1 MAASTGPAENNT
13 IPIQAVQLGDNFN
26 LWLDVTNTAINKI
39 NELKVY
45 DFVDSSSI
53 SGTLAEGGTLSV
65 SLSDNVNKGVTF
77 VQPVL
82 FTNGVTFNGTVT
94 FNGGTVTLNANIVTI
109 DDYNIVLGD
118 TAGASDSNINTAGGG
133 GIILKRGNGATA
145 EWLWNTTQ
153 VHGVT
158 GVWRAN
164 TNIGFSGATNG
175 IYPHSGGSLRVHG
188 SGVQI
193 DGGSTSDHGVLF
205 NLTSTGVAGTTSGRT
220 IEFTRYSPSGS
231 TAFIQVLNGSTYG
244 SQPFVNIPAGA
255 NRKVITQSSHGF
267 VFGQP
272 LYLNSSTYTVAKGDA
287 ANTSE
292 VVGLVSRVIDNN
304 NFEITFLGEIFGNF
318 SSITEGGAALTPG
331 SVYYLSPYTAG
342 RITPTQPQAAAQVHK
357 AVLIATS
364 ATSGIVYPFTGGV
377 LSSPVTISTA
387 NSVGT
392 IFTQLNQFKV
402 GDFVRWDGSSRGVTY
417 SGTDGLT
424 YAYVYSNGAYVK
436 AQANSA
442 AEAELAGMVIDTTDA
457 AATGTSGVNSSFTL
471 LMDGFFSGLS
481 LPASYGTPQNG
492 TVYFLA
498 KDCVGSTPYSCLES
512 STPSIAVNYPTEAGT
527 VRKPLLMST
536 TSSAGN
542 WSGYLFSYRGD
553 VTDVQGLSAGARLED
568 LLVQNLGSCGSAED
582 LRFGVRLGTGIAGGQ
597 QVMRLPYRRPGS
609 VDIGYSG
616 TGAAGASLDVKG
628 VIRAGRAQATQ
639 GGDILVGRASSD
651 STDSTYPTTLN
662 VFGSQYSSA
671 NTVLSYGM
679 RPRSGVAGYE
689 STWAESNIARAALE
703 IGLTQS
709 TPGLALYTVAANI
722 NAVGTAY
729 TPTELLTVNTTN
741 MVYNGGNLG
750 IGTVSP
756 VAKLTVATATTND
769 GIVLNGSSGKFLQL
783 LANHG
788 SGSYNSI
795 TSAGDR
801 GIIFGAAG
809 ADNDTAGFVITP
821 WSAAL
826 TGLRV
831 SSNGSVQICTT
842 GTPGAS
848 LDVGGTAR
856 ISGILNASNTTASTS
871 TGTGA
876 LTVGG
881 GLGVA
886 GAVYAAGITS
896 TGAIRVTDSTASTS
910 TVTGALTVTG
920 GLGVAKTIVAAGITS
935 TAGLSVTSGTVSLP
949 TTSLSGDALTASSVA
964 LSKLATTVLG
974 AASISSTINA
984 QAATDATKSLA
995 VGEWTAMKVANG
1007 TTIGVAGQTWFVL
1020 FFRNNTDAQIGVYRF
1035 TGTISTTTIQN
1046 AVGMTLSQIYLI
1058 ACRIA

>member
-53 SGTLAEGGTLSV
+53 SGTLAAGGTLSV
-65 SLSDNVNKGVTF
+65 SLSDNVNKGLTF
-77 VQPVL
+77 EQPVL
-82 FTNGVTFNGTVT
+82 FSSGVTFNGPVT
-94 FNGGTVTLNANIVTI
+94 FNSQTVTLNANIVTI

-118 TAGASDSNINTAGGG
+118 TAAGSSDDKISAAGGG
-133 GIILKRGNGATA
+133 GLYINRGSGGTA
-145 EWLWNTTQ
+145 EWLWQTTQ
-153 VHGVT
+153 VHGIT

-164 TNIGFSGATNG
+164 SHIGFSGATSG
-175 IYPHSGGSLRVHG
+175 IYPHNGGSLRVHG

-205 NLTSTGVAGTTSGRT
+205 NLTSTGVAGATSNRT
-220 IEFTRYSPSGS
+220 IEFSRYSPTGS

-255 NRKVITQSSHGF
+255 NRKVVTQSSHGF

-292 VVGLVSRVIDNN
+292 VVGLVSRVINNN

-424 YAYVYSNGAYVK
+424 YAYVYSDGAYVK
-436 AQANSA
+436 AQANSQS
-442 AEAELAGMVIDTTDA
+442 EAELAGMVIDTTDA
-457 AATGTSGVNSSFTL
+457 AATGTSGVNGTFTL

-481 LPASYGTPQNG
+481 LPGSYGTPANG

-536 TSSAGN
+536 SSSAAN

-553 VTDVQGLSAGARLED
+553 VADVQGLSADTRLED

-616 TGAAGASLDVKG
+616 TGSAGASLDVKG
-628 VIRAGRAQATQ
+628 VIRAGRDTGTQ
-639 GGDILVGRASSD
+639 GGDILVGRAGSD

-671 NTVLSYGM
+671 NTVVAYGT

-689 STWAESNIARAALE
+689 SSWAGSNIARAALE
-703 IGLTQS
+703 IGVTNS
-709 TPGLALYTVAANI
+709 NAGLALYTVAQNI
-722 NAVGTAY
+722 SAVGTAY
-729 TPTELLTVNTTN
+729 TTTELLTVNTTS

-756 VAKLTVATATTND
+756 QQKLAVSNSGAEGIEIVPVSGIIQSYNRSTSAYSAMVLDSSALTMRVGTSPAAVLTAQAGGITFNATTDHAGAARFAGTLTVADTTNSTTTTS
-769 GIVLNGSSGKFLQL
+769 GAVIVS
-783 LANHG
+783 
-788 SGSYNSI
+788 
-795 TSAGDR
+795 
-801 GIIFGAAG
+801 
-809 ADNDTAGFVITP
+809 
-821 WSAAL
+821 
-826 TGLRV
+826 
-831 SSNGSVQICTT
+831 
-842 GTPGAS
+842 
-848 LDVGGTAR
+848 
-856 ISGILNASNTTASTS
+856 
-871 TGTGA
+871 
-876 LTVGG
+876 G

-886 GAVYAAGITS
+886 KALYAVGVTS
-896 TGAIRVTDSTASTS
+896 SGAIRVTDSTASTS

-949 TTSLSGDALTASSVA
+949 ATSLSGAALTASSVA

-974 AASISSTINA
+974 AASISTTINA

-1020 FFRNNTDAQIGVYRF
+1020 FFRNNTDAQIGVYIF
-1035 TGTISTTTIQN
+1035 TGTISTTTIQT
-1046 AVGMTLSQIYLI
+1046 AVGMTQSQIYLI